1 MPIKDLLVGRFS
13 NGVVTLINDQ
23 KVDSRQVEEIV
34 IEGIQKH
41 LVNHDQNLQRKNKTL
56 LINKKIIEH
65 FEILDFLFFIS
76 QNIRKKLFH
85 NTIFSNSIIF

>member
-23 KVDSRQVEEIV
+23 KVDTRQVEEIV

-41 LVNHDQNLQRKNKTL
+41 LVNHDQNLQRKNK
-56 LINKKIIEH
+56 
-65 FEILDFLFFIS
+65 FIS
-76 QNIRKKLFH
+76 TNVCQQFGVNGSTRFMCWTLREQD
-85 NTIFSNSIIF
+85 

>member
-56 LINKKIIEH
+56 LIKGIEIGKKYCS
-65 FEILDFLFFIS
+65 L
-76 QNIRKKLFH
+76 IRAEA
-85 NTIFSNSIIF
+85 FSIR